1 MNTMLVA
8 IGFAM
13 VTILIIL
20 LLSGKTVPMVAF
32 VLVSFGGALL
42 GGFSLSEINGFV
54 GDGVATV
61 INSVGMAM
69 FATAFFTIMTAIG
82 VFDPLVKFL
91 SRYAGNVTIIFLI
104 TYLIATVGH
113 FDTGTT
119 STILLTIPMM
129 LPLYRKFHIRVEWM
143 FLLIGMAIAMMNLLP
158 MGGGMIGLSAVTGY
172 DVGVLFNQILPI
184 IGIGWVINIVLIL
197 TIYSKMEKRRIAQ
210 MTDVEKQKQ
219 DDEYR
224 ELLEVGRKGTNLQDI
239 KIDAKYWANLI
250 LTIFTVAVVFMDV
263 VRAYFVF
270 MISFMIALLINYKGN
285 KAKQDVVK
293 LCAANCY
300 PIASVMMCAGVF
312 VGVMSGSGMLTEM
325 AAFIVSLIPKSMHS
339 IYNVLLAAICTPM
352 SIALGSQAYYYGFSP
367 LLLEVG
373 SAMGVSALSTI
384 STLLVTQNAFGFITP
399 VSAVNHLACG
409 MLGRDIKDVFKFC
422 FPKLLLMLVIQF
434 TISILIGLI
443 TMGA

>member
-1 MNTMLVA
+1 MNTTLVA

-13 VTILIIL
+13 VIILIAL

-32 VLVSFGGALL
+32 VLVSFVGALL
-42 GGFSLSEINGFV
+42 AGFSLPDISTFV
-54 GDGVATV
+54 GDGVKTV

-69 FATAFFTIMTAIG
+69 FATAFFTIMTSIG
-82 VFDPLVKFL
+82 VFDPLVRFL
-91 SRYAGNVTIIFLI
+91 SKYAGNVTIIFLI

-143 FLLIGMAIAMMNLLP
+143 FLMIGMAVAMMNLLP
-158 MGGGMIGLSAVTGY
+158 MGGGIIGLSAVSGI
-172 DVGVLFNQILPI
+172 DVGVLFNQIVPVI
-184 IGIGWVINIVLIL
+184 AVGWGINIILIVAV
-197 TIYSKMEKRRIAQ
+197 YSKMEKKRIAK
-210 MTDVEKQKQ
+210 MSDESKRAQ

-224 ELLEVGRKGTNLQDI
+224 ALLEVGRKGTELQEI
-239 KIDAKYWANLI
+239 KMDLKYWANLI
-250 LTIFTVAVVFMDV
+250 LTLVTVAVVFMDI

-270 MISFMIALLINYKGN
+270 MIALLLNYKGN

-293 LCAANCY
+293 LCAGNCY
-300 PIASVMMCAGVF
+300 PIAAVMMCAGVF

-325 AAFIVSLIPKSMHS
+325 AGFIVSLIPDSMHS
-339 IYNVLLAAICTPM
+339 VYNVLLAVICTPM

-373 SAMGVSALSTI
+373 TTMGVSTLSTI
-384 STLLVTQNAFGFITP
+384 ATLQITQNAFGFITP

-409 MLGRDIKDVFKFC
+409 MLGRDIKDVFRFC
-422 FPKLLLMLVIQF
+422 FPKLLLMLAIQF
-434 TISILIGLI
+434 TLSILVGLI
-443 TMGA
+443 AMGA

>member
-1 MNTMLVA
+1 MNTTLV
-8 IGFAM
+8 IVGFAM
-13 VTILIIL
+13 VILLIAL
-20 LLSGKTVPMVAF
+20 LLSGKTIPMIAF
-32 VLVSFGGALL
+32 VLVSFIGALVA
-42 GGFSLSEINGFV
+42 GFSLSDISTFV
-54 GDGVATV
+54 GDGVKTV

-69 FATAFFTIMTAIG
+69 FATAFFTIMTSVG

-91 SRYAGNVTIIFLI
+91 SKYAGNVTIILLM

-129 LPLYRKFHIRVEWM
+129 LPLYRKFHIRVELM
-143 FLLIGMAIAMMNLLP
+143 FLMIGMAVSMMNLLP
-158 MGGGMIGLSAVTGY
+158 MGGGMIGLSAVSGI
-172 DVGVLFNQILPI
+172 DVGVLFNQIVPI
-184 IGIGWVINIVLIL
+184 IAIGWVVNIALIVL
-197 TIYSKMEKRRIAQ
+197 TYGKMEKRRIAK
-210 MTDVEKQKQ
+210 MTDSEKKVQ

-224 ELLEVGRKGTNLQDI
+224 ALLEVGKKGTELQEV
-239 KIDAKYWANLI
+239 KMDAKYWLNLA
-250 LTIFTVAVVFMDV
+250 LTIGTVAVVFMDI

-285 KAKQDVVK
+285 KEKQAVVK
-293 LCAANCY
+293 LCAGNCY
-300 PIASVMMCAGVF
+300 PIAAVMMCAGCF

-325 AAFIVSLIPKSMHS
+325 ASFIVTLIPESMHG
-339 IYNVLLAAICTPM
+339 IYNIILAVICTPM

-367 LLLEVG
+367 LFLEVG
-373 SAMGVSALSTI
+373 TTMGVTTLSTI
-384 STLLVTQNAFGFITP
+384 ATLQITQNAFGFITP

-434 TISILIGLI
+434 ALSILFGLI
-443 TMGA
+443 AMGA

>member
-1 MNTMLVA
+1 MNTTLVA

-13 VTILIIL
+13 VIVLIAL
-20 LLSGKTVPMVAF
+20 LLSGKTTPMIAF
-32 VLVSFGGALL
+32 VLVSFVGALAA
-42 GGFSLSEINGFV
+42 GFPLSDINTFI
-54 GDGVATV
+54 GDGVKTV
-61 INSVGMAM
+61 LNSVGMAM
-69 FATAFFTIMTAIG
+69 FATAFFTIMTSVG

-91 SRYAGNVTIIFLI
+91 SKYAGNVTIILVM

-143 FLLIGMAIAMMNLLP
+143 FLMIGMAVSMMNLLP
-158 MGGGMIGLSAVTGY
+158 MGGGMIGLSAVSGI
-172 DVGVLFNQILPI
+172 DVGVLFNNVVPI
-184 IGIGWVINIVLIL
+184 VAIGWVLNIVLIVVL
-197 TIYSKMEKRRIAQ
+197 YSKIEKKRIAK
-210 MTDVEKQKQ
+210 MTETEKKVQ

-224 ELLEVGRKGTNLQDI
+224 ALLEVGKKGADLQEVVM
-239 KIDAKYWANLI
+239 DAKYWMNLA
-250 LTIFTVAVVFMDV
+250 LTIGAVVVVFMDI

-270 MISFMIALLINYKGN
+270 MIAYMIALLINYKGN

-293 LCAANCY
+293 LCAGNCY
-300 PIASVMMCAGVF
+300 PIAAVMMCAGCF

-325 AAFIVSLIPKSMHS
+325 ASFIVSLIPESLQGV
-339 IYNVLLAAICTPM
+339 YNVVLAIICAPM

-373 SAMGVSALSTI
+373 ATMGVDTLSTI
-384 STLLVTQNAFGFITP
+384 ATLQIAQNAFGFITP

-422 FPKLLLMLVIQF
+422 FPLLTLMLAIQF
-434 TISILIGLI
+434 VISIVLGFI

>member
-1 MNTMLVA
+1 MNTTLVA

-13 VTILIIL
+13 VIILIAL

-32 VLVSFGGALL
+32 VLVSFVGALL
-42 GGFSLSEINGFV
+42 AGFSLEDISTFV
-54 GDGVATV
+54 GDGVKTV

-69 FATAFFTIMTAIG
+69 FATAFFTIMTSIG
-82 VFDPLVKFL
+82 VFDPLVRFL
-91 SRYAGNVTIIFLI
+91 SKYAGNVTIIFLI

-143 FLLIGMAIAMMNLLP
+143 FLMIGMAVAMMNLLP
-158 MGGGMIGLSAVTGY
+158 MGGGIIGLSAVSGI
-172 DVGVLFNQILPI
+172 DVGVLFNQIVPV
-184 IGIGWVINIVLIL
+184 IGIGWAINIILIVVV
-197 TIYSKMEKRRIAQ
+197 YSKMEKKRIAR
-210 MTDVEKQKQ
+210 MTDEAKQVQ

-224 ELLEVGRKGTNLQDI
+224 ALLEVGRKGTELQEVKMDV
-239 KIDAKYWANLI
+239 KYWANLI
-250 LTIFTVAVVFMDV
+250 LTLVTVAVVFIDII
-263 VRAYFVF
+263 RAYFVF
-270 MISFMIALLINYKGN
+270 MIAFMIALLINYKGN

-293 LCAANCY
+293 LCAGNCY
-300 PIASVMMCAGVF
+300 PIAAVMMCAGVF

-325 AAFIVSLIPKSMHS
+325 AGFIVSLIPDSMHGV
-339 IYNVLLAAICTPM
+339 YNVLLAVICTPM

-373 SAMGVSALSTI
+373 TTMGVTTLSTI
-384 STLLVTQNAFGFITP
+384 ATLQITQNAFGFITP

-409 MLGRDIKDVFKFC
+409 MLGRDIKDVFRFC
-422 FPKLLLMLVIQF
+422 FPKLLLMLAIQF
-434 TISILIGLI
+434 TVSVLVGLI
-443 TMGA
+443 AMGA

>member
-1 MNTMLVA
+1 MNTTLVA

-13 VTILIIL
+13 VIILIAL

-32 VLVSFGGALL
+32 VLVSFIGALL
-42 GGFSLSEINGFV
+42 AGFSLPDISTFV
-54 GDGVATV
+54 GDGVKTV

-69 FATAFFTIMTAIG
+69 FATAFFTIMTSIG
-82 VFDPLVKFL
+82 VFDPLVRFL
-91 SRYAGNVTIIFLI
+91 SKYAGNVTIIFLI

-143 FLLIGMAIAMMNLLP
+143 FLMIGMAVAMMNLLP
-158 MGGGMIGLSAVTGY
+158 MGGGIIGLSAVSGI
-172 DVGVLFNQILPI
+172 DAGVLFQQIVPVI
-184 IGIGWVINIVLIL
+184 AIGWGVNIIMIVLV
-197 TIYSKMEKRRIAQ
+197 YSKMEKKRIAK
-210 MTDVEKQKQ
+210 MSDESKRVQ

-224 ELLEVGRKGTNLQDI
+224 ALLEVGRKGTELQVVKMNL
-239 KIDAKYWANLI
+239 KYWANLI
-250 LTIFTVAVVFMDV
+250 LTLVTITVVFLDI

-270 MISFMIALLINYKGN
+270 MIAFMIALLINYKGN

-293 LCAANCY
+293 LCAGNCY
-300 PIASVMMCAGVF
+300 PIAAVMMCAGVF

-325 AAFIVSLIPKSMHS
+325 AGFIVSLIPDSMHGV
-339 IYNVLLAAICTPM
+339 YNVLLAVICTPM

-373 SAMGVSALSTI
+373 TTLGVSTLSTI
-384 STLLVTQNAFGFITP
+384 ATLQITQNAFGFITP

-409 MLGRDIKDVFKFC
+409 MLGRDIKDVFRFC
-422 FPKLLLMLVIQF
+422 FPKLLLMLAIQF
-434 TISILIGLI
+434 TLSIVVGLI
-443 TMGA
+443 AMGA